1 MTNFMKYSNENQVNI
16 IQKEAFEDLVKEV
29 FSVISENITRSLGP
43 LGSSAT
49 ILDGMNTSATKDG
62 YQILKSY
69 NFTNRYK
76 RMIYNLIMAPCTA
89 MNNTVGDGTTTAIDL
104 TDALFREYTISK
116 GLFETLYRLPRQFTS
131 AWDEVINEIIDRVKS
146 KSIQIDSSDYDTIYN
161 IAYVVSNGN
170 KEISEN
176 IAKVYSEVTNP
187 TIRQKD
193 SPTNKSYIS
202 RINGYD
208 FPTNMITDA
217 YVRNEDLTA
226 EEKDV
231 FVMIFDHKIETD
243 VFKTLIAPINDVC
256 RAMGKK
262 VIVVAP
268 FYDAYMCD
276 TVLDQYI
283 KYEFRQYGSINLVMT
298 QYSSGDIKNDQL
310 KEFSVI
316 TRSKI
321 ITQDLEKGII
331 ESLSTSS
338 PDAFVDKVV
347 NSDQFEFNGIIGC
360 ADTVMLSCN
369 RGSVFKVKDIDN
381 YERYTEML
389 NRAKQDLIDIKAETS
404 KEKQAYANKIYEL
417 TSKITRLEMN
427 TYNYFIGADS
437 VLQKNIIWDSVEDV
451 IKCVRS
457 AVKSGVVPG
466 CQLTII
472 KSCEELMKEIIPDVQ
487 DKNAFVNLSNEQK
500 LKYQII
506 FTVYS
511 SVIKVYYHVLHGAD
525 GTGMVKLIDGWQ
537 HTKSEDKESLYQKAM
552 DKSEEIVKES
562 IEKNQVFDMDKLEFS
577 SNIITSAET
586 DIMVLSA
593 ASELVKILISGNQC
607 IYLDAELNNR
617 EDKTV
622 ETYV

>member
-338 PDAFVDKVV
+338 PDTFVDKVV

-369 RGSVFKVKDIDN
+369 RGSVFKVKDIDE

-562 IEKNQVFDMDKLEFS
+562 IERNQVFDMDKLEFS

-622 ETYV
+622 EAYV